1 MPQYPQCCV
10 EYGVTTDSAIYGT
23 ARLCSWNYSHRR
35 TFSFNWD
42 RCFILVF
49 SWRQMIWN
57 PNLYLNCL
65 CLWCRFWFRR
75 QPHSMW
81 PSIALNGP
89 SVRMCSFCSFV
100 FLFYFRILFT
110 IYMVFLLKLAHRNGY
125 LFRIVGTDGPTI
137 LHQAIRAPSQDKD
150 GLSIY
155 DDSHYKYKIVVSPS
169 YLYIG
174 IPYSGK
180 MVRRPSVTTMLSE
193 NPSVSHGYIWG
204 LRCQKYVGYFVNRNC
219 VRYGPHNMAYAE
231 RVKRTMVIVELWY
244 KCKCISHWYR

>member
-1 MPQYPQCCV
+1 MRCHFWVQFLIYIMPQYPQCCV

-23 ARLCSWNYSHRR
+23 ARLCSWNYSHWR

-57 PNLYLNCL
+57 PYLYLNCL

-110 IYMVFLLKLAHRNGY
+110 IYMVFFAETG
-125 LFRIVGTDGPTI
+125 
-137 LHQAIRAPSQDKD
+137 PSQWVFVQDCRYRWP
-150 GLSIY
+150 Y
-155 DDSHYKYKIVVSPS
+155 DFAPGHQGPVS
-169 YLYIG
+169 
-174 IPYSGK
+174 
-180 MVRRPSVTTMLSE
+180 R
-193 NPSVSHGYIWG
+193 
-204 LRCQKYVGYFVNRNC
+204 
-219 VRYGPHNMAYAE
+219 
-231 RVKRTMVIVELWY
+231 
-244 KCKCISHWYR
+244 